1 MILLMRD
8 NLKFDKRIHSITG
21 LEVSEHQFGGEA
33 HILFAH
39 GARAKRISY
48 STSHSETLAA
58 ISGLETASLVALRLA
73 ELPSPTRK
81 PSLQQLAALQEAG
94 VLFLPVDSMTDCKDL
109 YALTTGRTAL
119 PQDKSQRVYILAH
132 REARLSGRLRWII
145 LVPTQSMVADALTKP
160 MLSKQLLHLLSTGQV
175 IFLNE
180 EGHPLEARR
189 LPPVADFTE
198 DDLVDGDE
206 KWINYLITPN
216 DIKRIQKLC
225 FILDK
230 TNNELYALDYQNKL
244 CAASDPM
251 CCSMWT
257 RQSRWW
263 TMPCRRGR

>member
-1 MILLMRD
+1 MVTVHDASSASKGRAYSQEGRYYDPSHERQPQVRQADPLHHWAGSERASILVEKLTFCLHMELGPSASATQLL
-8 NLKFDKRIHSITG
+8 N
-21 LEVSEHQFGGEA
+21 
-33 HILFAH
+33 
-39 GARAKRISY
+39 
-48 STSHSETLAA
+48 SETLAA

-175 IFLNE
+175 NFLE
-180 EGHPLEARR
+180 
-189 LPPVADFTE
+189 
-198 DDLVDGDE
+198 
-206 KWINYLITPN
+206 
-216 DIKRIQKLC
+216 
-225 FILDK
+225 
-230 TNNELYALDYQNKL
+230 
-244 CAASDPM
+244 
-251 CCSMWT
+251 
-257 RQSRWW
+257 
-263 TMPCRRGR
+263 